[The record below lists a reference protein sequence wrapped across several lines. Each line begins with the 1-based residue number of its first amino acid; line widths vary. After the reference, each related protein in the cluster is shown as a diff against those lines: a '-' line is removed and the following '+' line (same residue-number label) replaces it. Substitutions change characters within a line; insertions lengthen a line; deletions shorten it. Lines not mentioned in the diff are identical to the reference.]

1 MDSHSENFKVYVHRL
16 TDACTHTNTHSY
28 QYTDKHTH
36 PPTCTHTHK
45 LHSGTVNHIV
55 QYRYCHVL
63 ATSVTGTVEATGY
76 SQNQD

>member
-1 MDSHSENFKVYVHRL
+1 MYTDSQMHAHTQTRTVTNTL
-16 TDACTHTNTHSY
+16 TNTHI
-28 QYTDKHTH
+28 H
-36 PPTCTHTHK
+36 PLAHK